1 MTEERD
7 RDRWWS
13 ELPEDERQ
21 RYLKAFGAMLA
32 IGASRFRAEQRR
44 RQEEAE
50 EEEEEAELSE
60 LRRISKAADPMLAGV
75 PAKREG
81 RAHPCC

>member
-7 RDRWWS
+7 RDRWWN

-50 EEEEEAELSE
+50 LSE

-75 PAKREG
+75 PEKHRG
-81 RAHPCC
+81 RARP

>member
-7 RDRWWS
+7 GDRWWN

-44 RQEEAE
+44 RQK
-50 EEEEEAELSE
+50 EAELSE
-60 LRRISKAADPMLAGV
+60 LRRVSKAADPMLAGV

>member
-7 RDRWWS
+7 GDRWWN

-21 RYLKAFGAMLA
+21 RYLKAFGALLA
-32 IGASRFRAEQRR
+32 IGACRFRADQRR
-44 RQEEAE
+44 RQ
-50 EEEEEAELSE
+50 EEAELSE
-60 LRRISKAADPMLAGV
+60 LRRVSKAADPMLAGV
-75 PAKREG
+75 PAKHRG

>member
-7 RDRWWS
+7 RDRWWN

-21 RYLKAFGAMLA
+21 RYLKAFMAMMSISVSICQA
-32 IGASRFRAEQRR
+32 RR
-44 RQEEAE
+44 RR
-50 EEEEEAELSE
+50 EAELSE
-60 LRRISKAADPMLAGV
+60 LRRVSKAADPMLAGV
-75 PAKREG
+75 PAKRKG

>member
-7 RDRWWS
+7 RDRWWN

-50 EEEEEAELSE
+50 LSE
-60 LRRISKAADPMLAGV
+60 LRRISKAADPMVAGV
-75 PAKREG
+75 PAKHRG
-81 RAHPCC
+81 RARP

>member
-7 RDRWWS
+7 GNRWWN

-21 RYLKAFGAMLA
+21 RYLKAFGDMLA

-44 RQEEAE
+44 RQK
-50 EEEEEAELSE
+50 EAELSE
-60 LRRISKAADPMLAGV
+60 LRRVSKAADPMLAGV
-75 PAKREG
+75 PEKHRG
-81 RAHPCC
+81 RARP

>member
-7 RDRWWS
+7 GDRWWD

-21 RYLKAFGAMLA
+21 RYLKAFMAMMSISVSIYQA
-32 IGASRFRAEQRR
+32 RR
-44 RQEEAE
+44 RQ
-50 EEEEEAELSE
+50 EAELSE

-75 PAKREG
+75 PAKRKG

>member
-7 RDRWWS
+7 GDSRWS
-13 ELPEDERQ
+13 ERPEDERQ

-50 EEEEEAELSE
+50 LSE
-60 LRRISKAADPMLAGV
+60 LRRVSKAADPMLAGV
-75 PAKREG
+75 PEKHRG
-81 RAHPCC
+81 RARP

>member
-7 RDRWWS
+7 GDRWWN

-21 RYLKAFGAMLA
+21 RYLRAFVALLA

-44 RQEEAE
+44 RQEEE
-50 EEEEEAELSE
+50 EEEEEEELSE
-60 LRRISKAADPMLAGV
+60 IRRISRAADPMLAGV
-75 PAKREG
+75 TAKRGG
-81 RAHPCC
+81 RART

>member
-50 EEEEEAELSE
+50 LSE
-60 LRRISKAADPMLAGV
+60 LRRISEAADPMLAGV
-75 PAKREG
+75 PAKHRG

>member
-1 MTEERD
+1 MMTEERD

-50 EEEEEAELSE
+50 LSE

>member
-7 RDRWWS
+7 GNRWWN
-13 ELPEDERQ
+13 ERLEDERPRHLQ
-21 RYLKAFGAMLA
+21 TLWDMLA
-32 IGASRFRAEQRR
+32 TGASRFRAEQRR
-44 RQEEAE
+44 RQ
-50 EEEEEAELSE
+50 EEAELSE
-60 LRRISKAADPMLAGV
+60 LRRISKAADPMIAGV

>member
-7 RDRWWS
+7 GDRRWN

-21 RYLKAFGAMLA
+21 RYLKAFGCILA
-32 IGASRFRAEQRR
+32 IGAIRFQASRR
-44 RQEEAE
+44 R
-50 EEEEEAELSE
+50 EAELSE

-75 PAKREG
+75 PAKRKG
-81 RAHPCC
+81 RARP

>member
-7 RDRWWS
+7 GNRWWN

-21 RYLKAFGAMLA
+21 RYLRAFGAMLA

-44 RQEEAE
+44 RQK
-50 EEEEEAELSE
+50 EAELSE
-60 LRRISKAADPMLAGV
+60 LRRVSKAADPMFAGV
-75 PAKREG
+75 PAKRKG

>member
-7 RDRWWS
+7 RDRWWD

-50 EEEEEAELSE
+50 LSE

>member
-7 RDRWWS
+7 GDRWWD

-21 RYLKAFGAMLA
+21 RYLKAFGCMMSISVSIYQA
-32 IGASRFRAEQRR
+32 RR
-44 RQEEAE
+44 RR
-50 EEEEEAELSE
+50 EAELSE
-60 LRRISKAADPMLAGV
+60 LRRVSKAADPMLAGV

-81 RAHPCC
+81 RAHPGG

>member
-7 RDRWWS
+7 RDRWWN

-50 EEEEEAELSE
+50 LSE
-60 LRRISKAADPMLAGV
+60 LRRVSKAADPMLAGV
-75 PAKREG
+75 PEKHRG
-81 RAHPCC
+81 RARP

>member
-7 RDRWWS
+7 GDRWWN

-21 RYLKAFGAMLA
+21 RYLKAFGCMLA

-44 RQEEAE
+44 RQK
-50 EEEEEAELSE
+50 EAELSE
-60 LRRISKAADPMLAGV
+60 LRRISKAADPMIAGL
-75 PAKREG
+75 PAKEDES
-81 RAHPCC
+81 

>member
-7 RDRWWS
+7 GDRWWN

-21 RYLKAFGAMLA
+21 RYLKAFGCMLA

-50 EEEEEAELSE
+50 LAER
-60 LRRISKAADPMLAGV
+60 RRISKAADPMIAGV
-75 PAKREG
+75 PAKRRG
-81 RAHPCC
+81 RTRT

>member
-7 RDRWWS
+7 RDRWWD

-21 RYLKAFGAMLA
+21 RYLKAFMAMMS
-32 IGASRFRAEQRR
+32 ISASRFRAEQRR
-44 RQEEAE
+44 RQ
-50 EEEEEAELSE
+50 EEAELSE

>member
-7 RDRWWS
+7 GDRWWD

-21 RYLKAFGAMLA
+21 RYLKAFGVMLA

-50 EEEEEAELSE
+50 LSE
-60 LRRISKAADPMLAGV
+60 LRRISKAADPMIAGV
-75 PAKREG
+75 PAKHRG

>member
-7 RDRWWS
+7 RDRWWNG
-13 ELPEDERQ
+13 LPEDERQ

-44 RQEEAE
+44 RQK
-50 EEEEEAELSE
+50 EAELSE

>member
-7 RDRWWS
+7 GDRWWN

-21 RYLKAFGAMLA
+21 RYLRAFGAMLA

-50 EEEEEAELSE
+50 LCE

>member
-7 RDRWWS
+7 GDRWWD

-21 RYLKAFGAMLA
+21 RYLKAFMAMTSISVSIYQA
-32 IGASRFRAEQRR
+32 RR
-44 RQEEAE
+44 RQ
-50 EEEEEAELSE
+50 EAELSE

-75 PAKREG
+75 PAKRKG

>member
-7 RDRWWS
+7 GDRWWN

-21 RYLKAFGAMLA
+21 RYLKAFGVMLA

-44 RQEEAE
+44 RQ
-50 EEEEEAELSE
+50 EEAELSE

>member
-7 RDRWWS
+7 GNRWWN

-44 RQEEAE
+44 QQ
-50 EEEEEAELSE
+50 EEAELSE
-60 LRRISKAADPMLAGV
+60 LRRVSKAADPMLAGV
-75 PAKREG
+75 PAKRKG

>member
-7 RDRWWS
+7 GNRWWN

-44 RQEEAE
+44 RQK
-50 EEEEEAELSE
+50 EAELSE

>member
-7 RDRWWS
+7 GNRRWN

-50 EEEEEAELSE
+50 LSE

-75 PAKREG
+75 PAKHRG
-81 RAHPCC
+81 RARP

>member
-7 RDRWWS
+7 GDRWWN

-21 RYLKAFGAMLA
+21 RYLKAFGCLLA
-32 IGASRFRAEQRR
+32 IGASRFRAERRR
-44 RQEEAE
+44 RQ
-50 EEEEEAELSE
+50 EEAELSE

-75 PAKREG
+75 SAKRKG
-81 RAHPCC
+81 RART

>member
-7 RDRWWS
+7 RDRWWN

-21 RYLKAFGAMLA
+21 RYLKAFGCMLA

-44 RQEEAE
+44 RQK
-50 EEEEEAELSE
+50 EAELSE

-75 PAKREG
+75 PAKCKG

>member
-7 RDRWWS
+7 GDRWWN

-21 RYLKAFGAMLA
+21 RYLRAFGAMLA

-50 EEEEEAELSE
+50 LSE
-60 LRRISKAADPMLAGV
+60 LRRISKAADPMIAGV
-75 PAKREG
+75 PAKCKG

>member
-1 MTEERD
+1 MTEERAG
-7 RDRWWS
+7 DRWWN

-50 EEEEEAELSE
+50 LSE
-60 LRRISKAADPMLAGV
+60 LRRISKAADPMIAGV

>member
-7 RDRWWS
+7 GDRWWN
-13 ELPEDERQ
+13 ELPEDEGQ

-44 RQEEAE
+44 RQ
-50 EEEEEAELSE
+50 EEAELSE

>member
-1 MTEERD
+1 MMTEERD
-7 RDRWWS
+7 RDRWWN

-50 EEEEEAELSE
+50 LSE
-60 LRRISKAADPMLAGV
+60 LRRGSKAADPMLAGV
-75 PAKREG
+75 PAKRKG

>member
-7 RDRWWS
+7 GDRWWN

-21 RYLKAFGAMLA
+21 RYLKAFMAMMS
-32 IGASRFRAEQRR
+32 ISVSRFRAEQRR
-44 RQEEAE
+44 RQ
-50 EEEEEAELSE
+50 EEAELSE

-75 PAKREG
+75 PAKHEG

>member
-7 RDRWWS
+7 GDRWWN

-50 EEEEEAELSE
+50 LSE

-75 PAKREG
+75 PEKHRG
-81 RAHPCC
+81 RARP